1 MESQGR
7 RHPAVAAT
15 VGGAPVSVAEVVP
28 SAVALAPAPSLRLG
42 LGVAILI
49 LALVKARVILGRYL
63 DLDDY
68 PGARRVFTGI
78 LVAWGAAALG
88 LYLAAG

>member
-1 MESQGR
+1 MTHFGPLAR
-7 RHPAVAAT
+7 AWVALIALT
-15 VGGAPVSVAEVVP
+15 ALST
-28 SAVALAPAPSLRLG
+28 AVALAPASSLRLG
-42 LGVAILI
+42 LGAAILI

-78 LVAWGAAALG
+78 LVAWGVAALG

>member
-1 MESQGR
+1 MTRFGPLAR
-7 RHPAVAAT
+7 AWVALIALT
-15 VGGAPVSVAEVVP
+15 ALST
-28 SAVALAPAPSLRLG
+28 AVALAPAPSLRLV

>member
-1 MESQGR
+1 MTHFGPLAR
-7 RHPAVAAT
+7 AWVALIALT
-15 VGGAPVSVAEVVP
+15 ALST
-28 SAVALAPAPSLRLG
+28 AVALAPAPSLRLG